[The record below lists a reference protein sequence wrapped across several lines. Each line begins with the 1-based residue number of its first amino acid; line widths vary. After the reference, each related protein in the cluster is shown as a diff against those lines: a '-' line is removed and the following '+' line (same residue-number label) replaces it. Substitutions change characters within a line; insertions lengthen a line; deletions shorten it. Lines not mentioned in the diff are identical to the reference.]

1 MEREKFF
8 QDFNKCLDKD
18 GSVLVY
24 FNDIDYI
31 HCDEID
37 EIDNNDIIFLC
48 LDNVAISR
56 IRISNIVR
64 VS

>member
-31 HCDEID
+31 HCDEIA
-37 EIDNNDIIFLC
+37 NNDIIFLC
-48 LDNVAISR
+48 LENVAISR